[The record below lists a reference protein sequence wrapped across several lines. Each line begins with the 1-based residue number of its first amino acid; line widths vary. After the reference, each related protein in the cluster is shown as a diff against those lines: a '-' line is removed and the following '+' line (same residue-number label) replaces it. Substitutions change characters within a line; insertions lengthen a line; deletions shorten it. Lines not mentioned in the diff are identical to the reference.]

1 MPSVII
7 FFFLRCRSQD
17 ELQVHN
23 KLAAQ
28 ATRGDAMSTTPSS
41 PTPTSPEASHARS
54 IVFLGRER
62 SPIFVTESTRLPTTL
77 APGQVLVLVELATIC
92 GWDVQTLSGTLL
104 GGTPSRGTTA
114 DDHPCVLGHEGCGVV
129 VRSHRE
135 GVSVGDRVT
144 WGICA
149 PCGTC
154 LPCSLHLNNKCTSV
168 VKLGQTLVSS
178 VALFGTYSTHLLCLP
193 NTPIVALP
201 PDLTPTLAAPI
212 NCALATMVNA
222 LSKLPPT
229 PTPGQPG
236 ASVALVQGAGLM
248 GVYCLALLKERGFRK
263 VFCVDLSRTRL
274 ARAAEFGAVALHPD
288 NEEELIQTDSVDVVF
303 EVCGNKQVLS
313 RGVRAL
319 RAGGT
324 YVLAGL
330 VHSNSHMNISAQD
343 LIVKCLT
350 VVGVHNYSQQ
360 HLQEAV
366 RFLLHH
372 HHKYPF
378 HALLGPSY
386 SLSDFRNAVEVAR
399 SGQFLRV
406 AVNPQL

>member
-1 MPSVII
+1 
-7 FFFLRCRSQD
+7 
-17 ELQVHN
+17 
-23 KLAAQ
+23 
-28 ATRGDAMSTTPSS
+28 MSTTPSS

-303 EVCGNKQVLS
+303 EVCGNKQ
-313 RGVRAL
+313 
-319 RAGGT
+319 
-324 YVLAGL
+324 
-330 VHSNSHMNISAQD
+330 
-343 LIVKCLT
+343 
-350 VVGVHNYSQQ
+350 
-360 HLQEAV
+360 
-366 RFLLHH
+366 
-372 HHKYPF
+372 
-378 HALLGPSY
+378 
-386 SLSDFRNAVEVAR
+386 NAVEVAR